1 MKVHKDSNGNIKS
14 VKAYVK
20 PQGRR
25 QGRPQGRADNM
36 EIGTDEMEIGSFDI
50 GEVEGGVDGIETR
63 DRDDSVPSPIGWG
76 WPNTGGGLGVGT
88 SPPPPVTSSMAQ
100 STTRSTTRSPS
111 SVAMSGVL
119 EGMGRRP
126 SGDSLVN
133 AMNVRRLSD
142 PSLHSD
148 SSSLNGSM
156 RRSEPSLNGSMKQE
170 YSLGGASDYMQGGM
184 GGTSGDNL
192 FPVDLGGDSAGPV
205 FDFGDAN
212 TEFGAVD
219 VSQLPE
225 DWIIDST

>member
-20 PQGRR
+20 PQGR
-25 QGRPQGRADNM
+25 ATDNM
-36 EIGTDEMEIGSFDI
+36 EIGTDEMEIRSFDI
-50 GEVEGGVDGIETR
+50 GEGEGGVDGIETR

-76 WPNTGGGLGVGT
+76 WPNTGRGLGDGT

-100 STTRSTTRSPS
+100 STARTPS
-111 SVAMSGVL
+111 SVAMSH
-119 EGMGRRP
+119 
-126 SGDSLVN
+126 SLVN
-133 AMNVRRLSD
+133 ATNVQTFSD
-142 PSLHSD
+142 TSLQSD
-148 SSSLNGSM
+148 SSSLNGSIL
-156 RRSEPSLNGSMKQE
+156 RSEPSLNGSMKQE

-184 GGTSGDNL
+184 GASSGDNL
-192 FPVDLGGDSAGPV
+192 FPVDLGGDSAGPL

-225 DWIIDST
+225 NWIIEST